1 MAKLAS
7 IKAMIVSSATAIA
20 NAWKTTNLAESEL
33 AFVKNNGSSAED
45 KIFVIGDTTTGD
57 HITVGPTLIPHT
69 WSIEGDL
76 TAGKVYP
83 GPIMYITAYRRAK
96 VFAIKGNLIS
106 GTASVTLKKGAT
118 TISTLSLTT
127 GITNGTLANA
137 DLSNDDKLTI
147 TVDSTTSGNG
157 LSLSVWVR
165 YY

>member
-1 MAKLAS
+1 MAK
-7 IKAMIVSSATAIA
+7 KATIEILNVSSATAIT
-20 NAWKTTNLAESEL
+20 NTWKTSNLVAAEL
-33 AFVKNNGSSAED
+33 AFVQNNGASAED
-45 KIFVIGDTTTGD
+45 KIVVVGDTTVGS
-57 HITVGPTLIPHT
+57 HITIGPTLIPHT

-83 GPIMYITAYRRAK
+83 GPIMYVTTYRRAK
-96 VFAIKGNLIS
+96 VFAVKGSLIT
-106 GTASVTLKKGAT
+106 GTASVTLKRGTT

-127 GITNGTLANA
+127 SIVNGTLTNT